1 MSPGRQ
7 RGSVEIRPTAPDQ
20 LCLVL
25 AGDWRP
31 GSGGVPESAPL
42 LRALGGAPPPR
53 RVFFESSGVT
63 EWGSG
68 LISYL
73 LQCQEVCEAAGI
85 AVDDSGLP
93 EGIRQLVHLA
103 RSAPPAAAGST
114 PVPAPTWVERVGVGW
129 LATRVAVRE
138 SVGFVGECALAA
150 TRWLRGET
158 RLRRADFLWL
168 LQGCGAD
175 ALPIVGLIAFLV
187 GLILAFVGAV
197 QLMQFGA
204 AIYVADLVAIAVVR
218 EMGAMMTAIILC
230 GRTGAAYAAQLGTM
244 KVNQELDAFA
254 VFGIPAIDFLVFPRL
269 LALVLMFPLLTLF
282 ADLIGILGGFV
293 VAMAMLDLS
302 FLEYGRETLLA
313 LTVTQ
318 VNVGLAK
325 SLVFG
330 LIVGLSGC
338 LRGMQCG
345 TNAAAVGQATT
356 SAVVTGITWII
367 VADAVFAVGC
377 NILGV

>member
-1 MSPGRQ
+1 MSSGRK
-7 RGSVEIRPTAPDQ
+7 RGSVEIRPTPPDQ

-25 AGDWRP
+25 AGDWRA
-31 GSGGVPESAPL
+31 GSGGVPDGGPL
-42 LRALGGAPPPR
+42 LQALRGSPAPR
-53 RVFFESSGVT
+53 RVCFESSGVT

-73 LQCQEVCEAAGI
+73 LQCQEACAVAGVE
-85 AVDDSGLP
+85 VDDSGLP
-93 EGIRQLVHLA
+93 EGIRRLVGLA
-103 RSAPPAAAGST
+103 RSAPPAAVQA
-114 PVPAPTWVERVGVGW
+114 VPAPLPTWVERVGLGW
-129 LATRVAVRE
+129 LAMRAAVRE
-138 SVGFVGECALAA
+138 SVWFLGECALAA
-150 TRWLRGET
+150 VRWLRGET

-168 LQGCGAD
+168 MQSCGVD

-230 GRTGAAYAAQLGTM
+230 GRTGAAFAAQLGTM

-313 LTVTQ
+313 LTMTQ

-330 LIVGLSGC
+330 LIVGLAGC

-345 TNAAAVGQATT
+345 TSAAAVGQAAT

-367 VADAVFAVGC
+367 VADAVFAVAC
-377 NILGV
+377 NVLGV